1 MANKEIPV
9 QNIYY
14 LLCYAWDALEESDL
28 VDVKDLDTHDVVNL
42 LAKILISGTQHL
54 IKKGL
59 DRTYA
64 PLANEIPRIR
74 GKLLLAESIKRCSFE
89 NGKAVCSFDEFNP
102 NNLHNQ
108 ILKSTIGYLLSV
120 QGIKKKHHD
129 ELKGLYQALPEISEV
144 RLASNIFRKVRL
156 HRNNRYYL
164 FLLKVCEFL
173 FSNILVGEEKGI
185 SRFRDFIRDEAQMRL
200 LFEKFVRQF
209 YVKHCPNFYVH
220 ADRFHWHAESSTEEA
235 SKRLPALQ
243 TDICLTSNTEKIII
257 DTKYSVN
264 ALAGGRFEEKLNTT
278 HLYQLFSYMMN
289 VPERDYQKRRTG
301 ILLYPT
307 IDQTLNLSYKI
318 HGHRVLIRSVN
329 LAQEWPIIEKE
340 LLAIIDEQTIEQV
353 AA

>member
-1 MANKEIPV
+1 MAKKEIPV

-14 LLCYAWDALEESDL
+14 LLCYAWDALDESKL
-28 VDVKDLDTHDVVNL
+28 VDVEDLDTHDVVNL

-54 IKKGL
+54 IKRGL
-59 DRTYA
+59 DRTYV
-64 PLANEIPRIR
+64 PFTQEMPGIR
-74 GKLLLAESIKRCSFE
+74 GKLLLAESIKRCSFN
-89 NGKAVCSFDEFNP
+89 NGKAVCIFDEFDP

-108 ILKSTIGYLLSV
+108 IVKSTIGRLLSV
-120 QGIKKKHHD
+120 QDIEKKHHD
-129 ELKGLYQALPEISEV
+129 ALKGLYQALPEISEV
-144 RLASNIFRKVRL
+144 RLTSNIFRKVRL

-173 FSNILVGEEKGI
+173 FANILAGEEKGV
-185 SRFRDFIRDEAQMRL
+185 SRFRDFVRDEAQMRS

-220 ADRFHWHAESSTEEA
+220 ADRFHWNAESFTEEA
-235 SKRLPALQ
+235 ASKLPVLQ
-243 TDICLTSNTEKIII
+243 TDICLTSNVQKIII

-264 ALAGGRFEEKLNTT
+264 ALSGGRFEEKLNTS
-278 HLYQLFSYMMN
+278 HLYQLFSYIMN
-289 VPERDYQKRRTG
+289 VPEKDKQKRRTG

-307 IDQTLNLSYKI
+307 IDQTLDLRYKI

-329 LAQEWPIIEKE
+329 LAQDWSSIEEE
-340 LLAIIDEQTIEQV
+340 LLAIIDENQLEQV